1 MKIIFEKSSIK
12 KLTKSLK
19 SLKSLKIHS
28 LDLYLSLLS
37 ISPFYHYMIITIV
50 SYYHITIDH
59 ESTLI
64 YSLIH
69 ILLIIQL
76 NFDHLP
82 HF

>member
-12 KLTKSLK
+12 KLTKSQNLSNLSK
-19 SLKSLKIHS
+19 STLLISIYHY
-28 LDLYLSLLS
+28 YLSLHS
-37 ISPFYHYMIITIV
+37 TIYMIITIV

-59 ESTLI
+59 EPTLI

-69 ILLIIQL
+69 ILLIIQP